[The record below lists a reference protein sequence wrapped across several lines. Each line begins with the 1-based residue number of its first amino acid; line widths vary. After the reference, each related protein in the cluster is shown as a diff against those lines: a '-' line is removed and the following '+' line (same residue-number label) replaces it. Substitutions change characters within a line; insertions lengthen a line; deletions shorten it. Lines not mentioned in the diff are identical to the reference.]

1 MTTFIN
7 TTLLFKAKEV
17 AFNGKDVMKTTERQK
32 KTFSFKVEAQR
43 FIRQI
48 RRELGLSQAELAKK
62 MISECDQS
70 TISNWESGKNEIPL
84 SKFIDILLISG
95 RDPASYFDIFGKK
108 SDKEDKNNN
117 DSGEV
122 KE

>member
-1 MTTFIN
+1 M
-7 TTLLFKAKEV
+7 KA
-17 AFNGKDVMKTTERQK
+17 TERK
-32 KTFSFKVEAQR
+32 RKTFSFKVEAQR

-48 RRELGLSQAELAKK
+48 RQELGLSQAELAKR

-95 RDPASYFDIFGKK
+95 RDPASYFDIFAKK
-108 SDKEDKNNN
+108 NDKENKSAAEHDDAKIVCP
-117 DSGEV
+117 SSSAR
-122 KE
+122 KC

>member
-1 MTTFIN
+1 M
-7 TTLLFKAKEV
+7 KA
-17 AFNGKDVMKTTERQK
+17 TERK
-32 KTFSFKVEAQR
+32 RKTFSFKVEAQR

-48 RRELGLSQAELAKK
+48 RQELGLSQAELARR

-95 RDPASYFDIFGKK
+95 RDPASYFDVFGKRNV
-108 SDKEDKNNN
+108 KENKNNE
-117 DSGEV
+117 DVEEV

>member
-1 MTTFIN
+1 
-7 TTLLFKAKEV
+7 
-17 AFNGKDVMKTTERQK
+17 MKTTERQK

-95 RDPASYFDIFGKK
+95 RDPASYFDIFGKRN
-108 SDKEDKNNN
+108 DKENKNNN
-117 DSGEV
+117 DAGEV